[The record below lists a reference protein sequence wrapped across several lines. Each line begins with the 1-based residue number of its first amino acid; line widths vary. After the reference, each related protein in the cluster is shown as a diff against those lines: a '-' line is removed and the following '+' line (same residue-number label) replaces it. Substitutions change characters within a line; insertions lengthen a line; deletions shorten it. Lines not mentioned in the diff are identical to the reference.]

1 MRFVKAVFREFF
13 HEVEAFVGLFLGH
26 AAFGSALE
34 EDVALLGHFFGL
46 LLGSGLVVA
55 ESDCDTVS
63 LAVDIDCHDLR
74 FLRHL
79 ELDRLGSGFIRVR
92 FLCPAFSDVSLE
104 FHFRFTGTISL
115 ILCWV
120 HSVLEEL
127 LVVFTNFPVFLV
139 HELAIFVE
147 RVRIVLLRITLEEL
161 ASLFLSLLDNLRR
174 ERSRQASG
182 FAEDH
187 IPNIVGD
194 HAPTLFALFH
204 LHHVHQGEILDILA
218 EGGYQWRITNTWPN
232 VSDLVEQFDQQLI
245 LSHQRLV
252 VLDVALVDAFQVLFQ
267 VGHQA
272 SHHTTRQSRSDQ
284 QGIHQPVF
292 RADVKSKEVVDELLN
307 QASYFHVSRHV
318 DFRYLE
324 SGVFQHG
331 LYGEQVSVASSP

>member
-1 MRFVKAVFREFF
+1 M
-13 HEVEAFVGLFLGH
+13 
-26 AAFGSALE
+26 
-34 EDVALLGHFFGL
+34 
-46 LLGSGLVVA
+46 
-55 ESDCDTVS
+55 
-63 LAVDIDCHDLR
+63 
-74 FLRHL
+74 
-79 ELDRLGSGFIRVR
+79 
-92 FLCPAFSDVSLE
+92 
-104 FHFRFTGTISL
+104 
-115 ILCWV
+115 
-120 HSVLEEL
+120 HSVLEEF
-127 LVVFTNFPVFLV
+127 LVVFANFPVFLV
-139 HELAIFVE
+139 HELAIFVK
-147 RVRIVLLRITLEEL
+147 RVRIVLLRVALEEL
-161 ASLFLSLLDNLRR
+161 ASLFLCLLNDLRR

-182 FAEDH
+182 FAKDH
-187 IPNIVGD
+187 IPDIVGD

-218 EGGYQWRITNTWPN
+218 EGGYQWRITDTWPN

-331 LYGEQVSVASSP
+331 LYGEQVSMACSP